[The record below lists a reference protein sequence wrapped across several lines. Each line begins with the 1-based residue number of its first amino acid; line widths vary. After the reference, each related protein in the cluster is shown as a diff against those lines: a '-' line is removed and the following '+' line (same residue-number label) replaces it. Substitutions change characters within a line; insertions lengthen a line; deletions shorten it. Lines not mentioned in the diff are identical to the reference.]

1 MSITRSSTVVGI
13 FKDRA
18 VAEQAMEALYR
29 TGFERE
35 HIHYSVPG
43 ASGGFFEDLK
53 NLFTGS
59 DSTGSI
65 ADDLT
70 AMGLSEEE
78 ARYYS
83 NEYNAGNTLLTVQAA
98 GHEQDALNILRQAG
112 AYNSRVSP
120 DLFNQ
125 SAHQEPQSTHVP
137 QQDNSVTSG
146 QPYDIDDW
154 ETHHLPRTVEEN
166 PSLNLRPDTI
176 TPEQSSEAK
185 AAHPNI
191 MTPEHHQE
199 YQPTQSNA
207 TSSEPMDE
215 FEQLQNQIR
224 VVQQQ
229 LEEAKARLQA
239 TKEHETHLHTTKERE
254 QKLQSARQQ
263 LQNMQAELQATQTE
277 LQESQS
283 RIAQYQ

>member
-35 HIHYSVPG
+35 QIHYSVPG

-78 ARYYS
+78 TRYYS
-83 NEYNAGNTLLTVQAA
+83 NEYNAGNTILTVQAA
-98 GHEQDALNILRQAG
+98 GHEQDALNILHQAG
-112 AYNSRVSP
+112 AYNARMSP

-125 SAHQEPQSTHVP
+125 AAHQGSQVAHSPERDDYVA
-137 QQDNSVTSG
+137 SG

-154 ETHHLPRTVEEN
+154 ETHHLPRTAEEN
-166 PSLNLRPDTI
+166 PSLNPRPDTI
-176 TPEQSSEAK
+176 TPEQSSEDQ
-185 AAHPNI
+185 AAHPNVV
-191 MTPEHHQE
+191 TPGHNGE
-199 YQPTQSNA
+199 YRPDA
-207 TSSEPMDE
+207 TPPESMDE

-239 TKEHETHLHTTKERE
+239 TKEHETHLQTTKERE